1 VLLVSA
7 ARASERRPLDVG
19 IPSSTRQGRRRDVGS
34 LMANVDLMEL
44 IGITRG
50 GRT

>member
-1 VLLVSA
+1 VQ
-7 ARASERRPLDVG
+7 RALQRGD
-19 IPSSTRQGRRRDVGS
+19 GRRGFAAV
-34 LMANVDLMEL
+34 ANIDLMEL